1 MRKYILAT
9 LILFYLNV
17 GAQEKCNCCEEE
29 QLAFD
34 FWVGQW
40 HVTDPNGKHVGNNTI
55 EKVENGC
62 ILKENW
68 TSATQGFTGTSYN
81 FYNKQTKQWE
91 QLWID
96 NSGNHL
102 KLKGT
107 PVDNSMVLA
116 SEPFEREDGKTYLN
130 RITWTPNQDGTV
142 RQLWEVL
149 QEGAVVNTVFD
160 GIYHPKE

>member
-1 MRKYILAT
+1 MRQL
-9 LILFYLNV
+9 LLGVFLVFPLLV
-17 GAQEKCNCCEEE
+17 GAQEKCNCCAEE

-40 HVTDPNGKHVGNNTI
+40 HVTDTDGKHVGDNTI
-55 EKVENGC
+55 EKVEAGC
-62 ILKENW
+62 VLKENW
-68 TSATQGFTGTSYN
+68 TSAKAGFTGTSYN

-102 KLKGT
+102 KLKGSW
-107 PVDNSMVLA
+107 VGNAMVLA
-116 SEPFEREDGKTYLN
+116 SAPFKREDGKNYVN
-130 RITWTPNQDGTV
+130 RITWTPNKDGTV

-149 QEGAVVNTVFD
+149 QSGAVVNTVFN
-160 GIYHPKE
+160 GIYHPKQ